1 MNNDYLDIIR
11 ESISSGVKFV
21 ISGRINSTNAQEL
34 ENKLKEALNEGHRQ
48 IVLNMLRVDHLSSAG
63 IKAILKAYKDAQ
75 SAGGKLGIEGP
86 SENVRNVLGMTALD
100 TLLFK

>member
-1 MNNDYLDIIR
+1 MNSDNLDIVR
-11 ESISSGVKFV
+11 ESISTGVKFI

-34 ENKLKEALNEGHRQ
+34 EDKLKEALKEGHRH